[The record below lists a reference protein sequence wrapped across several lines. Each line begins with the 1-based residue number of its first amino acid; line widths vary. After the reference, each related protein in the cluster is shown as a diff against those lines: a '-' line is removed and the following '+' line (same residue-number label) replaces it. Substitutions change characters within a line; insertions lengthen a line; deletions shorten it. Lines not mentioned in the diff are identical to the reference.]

1 MIKSLVIGG
10 SGFLGSH
17 LIDLLSKK
25 NHIVTNF
32 DIKKSKWNNKSVKFV
47 KGNILNEKLI
57 SQVIKDKDYVFLFAG
72 LSDLDEALVKPLKA
86 IKMNILATSLVS
98 KYCVIHNVKRLIFA
112 SSIYANSEEG
122 GFYSSSKRAAEDFI
136 LQFSKKQKLKF
147 TILRYG
153 SLYGPRSNYKNGLY
167 RILINALKKRKLE
180 YYGFPHNKR
189 KYIDVETAS
198 KLTFISLKKKFENK
212 YLNLVGKENIKIL
225 KLFQEIEKILSLRM
239 KKKFYR
245 KKIIGHYVVKPTRFR
260 VKIGN
265 NLFLKKE
272 DTFFKKLKKFIMYLN
287 DKNKIFKRL

>member
-17 LIDLLSKK
+17 LIDLLLKK
-25 NHIVTNF
+25 NHVVTNF
-32 DIKKSKWNNKSVKFV
+32 DIKKSKWNNESAKFI

-72 LSDLDEALVKPLKA
+72 LSDLDEALLKPLKT
-86 IKMNILATSLVS
+86 IKLNILATSLVS
-98 KYCVIHNVKRLIFA
+98 KYCVIHHVKRLIFA

-136 LQFSKKQKLKF
+136 LQFSKNQKLKF

-167 RILINALKKRKLE
+167 RILINALKKNKLK

-189 KYIDVETAS
+189 RYIDVETAS

-212 YLNLVGKENIKIL
+212 YLNLVGKENIKII
-225 KLFQEIEKILSLRM
+225 KLFREIENISGLKM
-239 KKKFYR
+239 KKIFYR
-245 KKIIGHYVVKPTRFR
+245 KKITGHYLVKPTRFR
-260 VKIGN
+260 VKNGK
-265 NLFLKKE
+265 NLYLKKE
-272 DTFFKKLKKFIMYLN
+272 DAFFKNLKKFIKYLE
-287 DKNKIFKRL
+287 DKDKISKRP